1 MVLRDYRLVLDPTK
15 ITSHLGNLFGGN
27 EVLGKQR
34 ATVVPSLAAR
44 VRMDCTDHVM
54 SVFQATS

>member
-1 MVLRDYRLVLDPTK
+1 MVLRDYKLVLDPTK
-15 ITSHLGNLFGGN
+15 VTAHLGNLFGGN

-44 VRMDCTDHVM
+44 LRIDWSDHVM
-54 SVFQATS
+54 SVFQGTS